1 MAITI
6 DYITY
11 EINIEKDDTTL
22 TGTNA
27 TTGREERELD
37 MDDFWKALGDVQDNQ
52 TDVWAP
58 TAYTNTSPQD
68 LGTFTLGRSVLILEP
83 YVVTF
88 EDGSYS
94 VNLVNGNTNIASRLT
109 VNSVQV
115 IPNNSGG
122 LVVSDSSSGGDS
134 VWTEDEKNEMLAYV
148 KKASDNAEQAN
159 QKL

>member
-6 DYITY
+6 DYLTY
-11 EINIEKDDTTL
+11 EINIPKADTVF

-37 MDDFWKALGDVQDNQ
+37 MDNLWKALGDIQDDQ
-52 TDVWAP
+52 ADVWAP
-58 TAYTNTSPQD
+58 TAYQNTSPQD
-68 LGTFTLGRSVLILEP
+68 LGTFTLARSVLILAP

-94 VNLVNGNTNIASRLT
+94 VNLINGNTNLASRLT

-122 LVVSDSSSGGDS
+122 LVVGDGGGS
-134 VWTEDEKNEMLAYV
+134 TVWTTAEKDEIMAYAR
-148 KKASDNAEQAN
+148 KASDNAEQAN
-159 QKL
+159 LKL